1 MNKLIE
7 LIEKGNLSLKRFLET
22 NICERF
28 GMALLQGL
36 PVILFSSIF
45 ILIAY
50 VPKRLGIPLV

>member
-28 GMALLQGL
+28 GMVSLQGCL
-36 PVILFSSIF
+36 
-45 ILIAY
+45 
-50 VPKRLGIPLV
+50 